1 MSTWGR
7 VLGTASLVGG
17 VLGAA
22 ALGGVTAQR
31 LAVRRYRQGG
41 FPDDDFDTLPSD
53 RSYSVVAEDG
63 VALHVEEV
71 GQLDAPLTVIFSHG
85 WTLRSGAWHFQRL
98 GLAGPGFG
106 DPDTIPGFGAAADS
120 NGSDGARAATS
131 GKGTKAATDR
141 GTSHAPTLSA
151 RLVFYD
157 HRSHGRS
164 SRATPGHVT
173 LADLA
178 TDLAAVIA
186 TAAPSGPVAIV
197 GHSMG
202 GMAVLT
208 LAGRDPEF
216 FARRVAGVGLLSTS
230 ASEIESVA
238 SGWLRLN
245 SGNPL
250 LPVVVAA
257 ATRYPGIFER
267 GRASGHDAMWLLTR
281 SLGFADRKVPG
292 SMVDYLD
299 QMISGT
305 PVDVIAEFA
314 PALFSHDQTA
324 ALPALSDIPTVI
336 VVGEADQMTPPSRA
350 MAISHALPRAEL
362 VVIPGAGHMAIM
374 EANEPVNAALRR
386 MLVAAAK
393 RAATLT
399 IEPSAG
405 SSGGG
410 RGSRR

>member
-1 MSTWGR
+1 VSGWGR
-7 VLGTASLVGG
+7 VLGTAGVIGG
-17 VLGAA
+17 VVGAA
-22 ALGGVTAQR
+22 VLGGVTAQR
-31 LAVRRYRQGG
+31 MAVRRYRAGAGNDDG
-41 FPDDDFDTLPSD
+41 FDELPAD

-71 GQLDAPLTVIFSHG
+71 GDVDAPLTVIFSHG
-85 WTLRSGAWHFQRL
+85 WTLRAGAWHFQRL
-98 GLAGPGFG
+98 GLAGPGFEAAQPASG
-106 DPDTIPGFGAAADS
+106 DVREAPSGAAA
-120 NGSDGARAATS
+120 GTGGAGASPA
-131 GKGTKAATDR
+131 G
-141 GTSHAPTLSA
+141 PVA

-202 GMAVLT
+202 GMALLT

-216 FARRVAGVGLLSTS
+216 FARRVAGVGLVSTS
-230 ASEIESVA
+230 ASEIEPME

-250 LPVVVAA
+250 LPMVMAA

-267 GRASGHDAMWLLTR
+267 GRASGHDAIWLLTR
-281 SLGFADRKVPG
+281 SLGFADRTVPG

-299 QMISGT
+299 QMISST

-314 PALFSHDQTA
+314 PALFAHDQTA

-336 VVGEADQMTPPSRA
+336 VVGQEDQMTPPSRSL
-350 MAISHALPRAEL
+350 AISHALPRAEL

-374 EANEPVNAALRR
+374 EAHEVVNAALRR
-386 MLVAAAK
+386 MLVAAAA
-393 RAATLT
+393 RAAVMT
-399 IEPSAG
+399 PPPA
-405 SSGGG
+405 
-410 RGSRR
+410 RGSAAGRVPRR